1 MTTTLGGYTGLP
13 CEKSFEPWGVRQLAT
28 WKETRA
34 QIPNRESQTLLVCPH
49 LKLRTQEFCSVG
61 GMASDAL
68 TLHFCKPIYPFTSQV
83 SLVIKSPAYT
93 TRRPPGAW
101 WALGRNMGDNGWS
114 LRVQSHSPTSKKMRL
129 VLLFLRRK
137 WVFSELCVSVKYRK
151 APWWKGADCCDSAG
165 QLSEALSAHKC
176 LLHGGWARRQ
186 DGISRE
192 TASLWV
198 LVLTVWPWP
207 VSWRKRLCLPHS
219 FVVTRHMIHLSPA
232 QCTSSLKVPLPVW
245 SRFGVT
251 FSTVSWR
258 EGSSLGGWHIH

>member
-93 TRRPPGAW
+93 TRRPLEPDEPWEGTWGIMAG
-101 WALGRNMGDNGWS
+101 ALGCNPTALLPRKWGWS
-114 LRVQSHSPTSKKMRL
+114 C
-129 VLLFLRRK
+129 F
-137 WVFSELCVSVKYRK
+137 FSGENECSQNSVCR
-151 APWWKGADCCDSAG
+151 
-165 QLSEALSAHKC
+165 
-176 LLHGGWARRQ
+176 
-186 DGISRE
+186 
-192 TASLWV
+192 
-198 LVLTVWPWP
+198 
-207 VSWRKRLCLPHS
+207 
-219 FVVTRHMIHLSPA
+219 
-232 QCTSSLKVPLPVW
+232 
-245 SRFGVT
+245 
-251 FSTVSWR
+251 
-258 EGSSLGGWHIH
+258 